1 MMTCLKQRQ
10 ITLSGILLPQ
20 YLERFLLKGP
30 DGYGTY
36 CSERL
41 SRIKANGE
49 RTEIPCWVELQ
60 VGTLRSSF

>member
-1 MMTCLKQRQ
+1 MLTV
-10 ITLSGILLPQ
+10 ILLPQ

-41 SRIKANGE
+41 RRIKANGE
-49 RTEIPCWVELQ
+49 RTELPCWIELQ
-60 VGTLRSSF
+60 VEMLPQVQFLVPCSGFL